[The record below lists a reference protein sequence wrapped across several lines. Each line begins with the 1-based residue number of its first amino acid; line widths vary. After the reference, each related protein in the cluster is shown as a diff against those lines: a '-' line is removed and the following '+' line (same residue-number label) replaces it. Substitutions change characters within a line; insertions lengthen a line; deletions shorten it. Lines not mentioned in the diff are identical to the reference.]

1 MQVVSACSWPQG
13 MDLGELGLA
22 LVSLGVHS
30 HHLIP
35 YRPSFALVASS
46 AAALVRRLRF
56 LSFFLPLF
64 LEEFPKIFSVLS
76 LEIIFLNISVWKYR
90 ASRFLGFQGRR
101 R

>member
-13 MDLGELGLA
+13 MDLGEFGLA

-76 LEIIFLNISVWKYR
+76 LEIIFL
-90 ASRFLGFQGRR
+90 F
-101 R
+101 